1 MMSRANPLDSLN
13 LDEFQAKPP
22 ADKAKRDPKQ
32 NRGTIAKI
40 AEENGFPSRQAPAKT
55 AALERPRQ
63 HYFRTGRNV
72 QINIKG
78 SLECDEHLKR
88 LVEEIDA
95 PKGVILEEALKALES
110 VKTELM
116 ERLDRD
122 YPNRRVR

>member
-13 LDEFQAKPP
+13 LDEF
-22 ADKAKRDPKQ
+22 KAKTPAARPRPDREK
-32 NRGTIAKI
+32 IAQI
-40 AEENGFPSRQAPAKT
+40 AEENGFPSRQATAKT
-55 AALERPRQ
+55 AAPERPRQ

-78 SLECDEHLKR
+78 SQECDDHLRR

-95 PKGVILEEALKALES
+95 PKGVILEEALKALEG
-110 VKTELM
+110 VKAELM

-122 YPNRRVR
+122 YPNRRAR

>member
-13 LDEFQAKPP
+13 LDEFQPKQ

-32 NRGTIAKI
+32 DRETIAKI
-40 AEENGFPSRQAPAKT
+40 AEENGFPSRQPAAKVI
-55 AALERPRQ
+55 AERPRQ

-78 SLECDEHLKR
+78 SPECDEHLKR
-88 LVEEIDA
+88 LADEIDA

-110 VKTELM
+110 IKAEVM

-122 YPNRRVR
+122 YPNRRPR